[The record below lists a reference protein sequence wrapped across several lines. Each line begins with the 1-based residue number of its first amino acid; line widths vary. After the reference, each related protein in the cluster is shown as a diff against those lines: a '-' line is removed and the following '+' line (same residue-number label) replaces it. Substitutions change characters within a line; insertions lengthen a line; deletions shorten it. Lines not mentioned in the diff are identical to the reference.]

1 MVKEARNNREIR
13 AREVRV
19 IDEDGE
25 QVGILAIERA
35 LALAQEREVDL
46 VEVSPNASP
55 PVCRLMDYG
64 KYKYRQTKEERHSR
78 KNRAATTLKEVRFSP
93 VMDRHDI
100 DYRVDRIFKFLEEG
114 HKVKAFVRFLRRQM
128 AHPEH
133 GHDVLRVVLER
144 VEDAAVI
151 ERRPIMEGNQLTTYL
166 SPKPQARRVR
176 GIGTSSDNDAGQEQ

>member
-1 MVKEARNNREIR
+1 MTIVKEARNNREIR

-25 QVGILAIERA
+25 QIGILAIERA

-64 KYKYRQTKEERHSR
+64 KHKYRQTKEERSSR

-100 DYRVDRIFKFLEEG
+100 NYRVDRINKFLEEG

-128 AHPEH
+128 SHPEH
-133 GHDVLRVVLER
+133 GHDVLRTVLEQL
-144 VEDAAVI
+144 EDVAVV

-166 SPKPQARRVR
+166 SPKPHAKRAR
-176 GIGTSSDNDAGQEQ
+176 GDGAATNSEAE

>member
-1 MVKEARNNREIR
+1 M
-13 AREVRV
+13 
-19 IDEDGE
+19 
-25 QVGILAIERA
+25 
-35 LALAQEREVDL
+35 AQEREVDL

-64 KYKYRQTKEERHSR
+64 KYKYRQTKEERNSR
-78 KNRAATTLKEVRFSP
+78 KNRAATILKEVRFSP

-100 DYRVDRIFKFLEEG
+100 DYRVDRIGKFLKEG

-144 VEDAAVI
+144 LEDVAVV

-166 SPKPQARRVR
+166 SPKPQSGKAR
-176 GIGTSSDNDAGQEQ
+176 GNDSDSSKKAE

>member
-1 MVKEARNNREIR
+1 MEL
-13 AREVRV
+13 
-19 IDEDGE
+19 E
-25 QVGILAIERA
+25 QA

-64 KYKYRQTKEERHSR
+64 KYKYRQTREERNSR
-78 KNRAATTLKEVRFSP
+78 KNRAASTLKEVRFSP

-100 DYRVDRIFKFLEEG
+100 DYRVARINRFLEEG

-133 GHDVLRVVLER
+133 GHDVLRAVLEQLEE
-144 VEDAAVI
+144 VAVV
-151 ERRPIMEGNQLTTYL
+151 ERRPIMEGNQLSTYL
-166 SPKPQARRVR
+166 SPKPNVRRAKDN
-176 GIGTSSDNDAGQEQ
+176 GAPTSNPEVT

>member
-1 MVKEARNNREIR
+1 M
-13 AREVRV
+13 
-19 IDEDGE
+19 
-25 QVGILAIERA
+25 AIERA

-64 KYKYRQTKEERHSR
+64 KYKYRQTKEERNSR
-78 KNRAATTLKEVRFSP
+78 KNRAASTLKEVRFSP

-100 DYRVDRIFKFLEEG
+100 DYRVDRINKFLEEG

-128 AHPEH
+128 ARPEH

-144 VEDAAVI
+144 LEDVAVV
-151 ERRPIMEGNQLTTYL
+151 ERRPIMEGNQLSTYL
-166 SPKPQARRVR
+166 SPKPHARRSR
-176 GIGTSSDNDAGQEQ
+176 GNGDSTKNKEE

>member
-1 MVKEARNNREIR
+1 MEL
-13 AREVRV
+13 
-19 IDEDGE
+19 E
-25 QVGILAIERA
+25 QA

-64 KYKYRQTKEERHSR
+64 KYKYRQTREERNSR
-78 KNRAATTLKEVRFSP
+78 KNRAASTLKEVRFSP

-100 DYRVDRIFKFLEEG
+100 DYRVARINRFLEEG

-133 GHDVLRVVLER
+133 GHDVLRSVLEQLEE
-144 VEDAAVI
+144 VAVV
-151 ERRPIMEGNQLTTYL
+151 ERRPIMEGNQLSTYL
-166 SPKPQARRVR
+166 SPKPNVRRAKDN
-176 GIGTSSDNDAGQEQ
+176 GGATSNQEVT

>member
-1 MVKEARNNREIR
+1 M
-13 AREVRV
+13 
-19 IDEDGE
+19 
-25 QVGILAIERA
+25 
-35 LALAQEREVDL
+35 
-46 VEVSPNASP
+46 EVSPNASP

-78 KNRAATTLKEVRFSP
+78 KNRAASTLKEVRFSP

-100 DYRVDRIFKFLEEG
+100 DYRVDRIIKFLEEG

-128 AHPEH
+128 SHPEH

-144 VEDAAVI
+144 LEDVALV

-166 SPKPQARRVR
+166 SPKPQTRRAR
-176 GIGTSSDNDAGQEQ
+176 GNGDAANSGAE